1 MDKCQCG
8 CPYEPVFSVELRG
21 LKEDLSEVKER
32 VRALEN
38 TLARGV
44 LLLVA
49 NLAAVVVA
57 LARAVL

>member
-1 MDKCQCG
+1 MEKTVCG
-8 CPYEPVFSVELRG
+8 CAFEPVFSVELRG
-21 LKEDLSEVKER
+21 LKEDLHEVKER